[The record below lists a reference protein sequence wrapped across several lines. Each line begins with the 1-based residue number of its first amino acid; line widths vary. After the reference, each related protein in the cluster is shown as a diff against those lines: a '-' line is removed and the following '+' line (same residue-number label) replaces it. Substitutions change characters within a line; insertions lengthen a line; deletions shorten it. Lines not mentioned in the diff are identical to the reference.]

1 MKARNWFNLFVF
13 VLALSC
19 LITTGCRKKP
29 VRTTPLPGS
38 KTGPVGDL
46 PPGAI
51 LPGGDG
57 PGTTSLPNGN
67 GPGDRPQS
75 DRSLHAGWNEDR
87 ETFKSDTVYFD
98 FDSSTIKSGEKS
110 KIEEVAAY
118 LKAHGSVAVKV
129 EGNCDERG
137 TEEYNRALGE
147 RRALAIREYLIN
159 SGVAADAV
167 DTVSFGEDKPAE
179 TGHSEEAWK
188 KNRRGEFVLL
198 TAPK

>member
-29 VRTTPLPGS
+29 VRTTPLPNAKMGNPNDIGP
-38 KTGPVGDL
+38 TGPVTFD
-46 PPGAI
+46 PNAPT
-51 LPGGDG
+51 P
-57 PGTTSLPNGN
+57 TTSNPNN
-67 GPGDRPQS
+67 ENPMAP
-75 DRSLHAGWNEDR
+75 RSLHDTWIQDR

-118 LKAHGSVAVKV
+118 LKSHGAGVAVKV

-167 DTVSFGEDKPAE
+167 DTVSYGEDKPVDP
-179 TGHSEEAWK
+179 GHSEEAWK